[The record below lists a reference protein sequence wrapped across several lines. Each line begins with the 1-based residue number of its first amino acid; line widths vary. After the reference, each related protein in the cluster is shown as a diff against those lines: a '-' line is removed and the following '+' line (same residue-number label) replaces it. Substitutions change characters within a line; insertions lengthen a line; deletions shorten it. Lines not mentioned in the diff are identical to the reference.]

1 MNSLG
6 ISSSHFA
13 FSAYSVQAQPVSP
26 IERVNHIKEKQEDFD
41 AKKSNDKNPLTGEIN
56 DEAIIS
62 DQAKKMLESEKSD
75 AQNSLT
81 KEDEN
86 QSQDAVLTDNS
97 GKTKES
103 EKTPDSQA
111 PKTETQARDELTA
124 EEKQQLTELRN
135 RDTEVKAHEQA
146 HQAAAAGISASAP
159 SYDYETGPDGKKYAV
174 GGEVSISFVEGNSP
188 EENIANAQ
196 TMKAAALAPASP
208 SGQDRSVARHADNII
223 AQNKQELLQEKPQEA
238 DGSSTESVDGTNL
251 TNPNKTEETIEVKNN
266 PLTGEITQNI
276 KQTPLTKK

>member
-1 MNSLG
+1 MSILG
-6 ISSSHFA
+6 ISSA
-13 FSAYSVQAQPVSP
+13 RSAYSAYSAEVQPVSP
-26 IERVNHIKEKQEDFD
+26 LTRVNPAKEDQENSG
-41 AKKSNDKNPLTGEIN
+41 AKKSPDTNPLTGEIN

-81 KEDEN
+81 KEDDQQAEN
-86 QSQDAVLTDNS
+86 TAATQ
-97 GKTKES
+97 ES
-103 EKTPDSQA
+103 EK
-111 PKTETQARDELTA
+111 PKESVKKQDELTP
-124 EEKQQLTELRN
+124 EQKQELTELKN

-146 HQAAAAGISASAP
+146 HRGAAAGISASAP

-196 TMKAAALAPASP
+196 VMKSAALAPANP
-208 SGQDRSVARHADNII
+208 SAQDRSVARHADSII
-223 AQNKQELLQEKPQEA
+223 AQNKEELIKEKTQP
-238 DGSSTESVDGTNL
+238 
-251 TNPNKTEETIEVKNN
+251 TEETENTETTQTASNTSPTGESKASNEIIDVKNN